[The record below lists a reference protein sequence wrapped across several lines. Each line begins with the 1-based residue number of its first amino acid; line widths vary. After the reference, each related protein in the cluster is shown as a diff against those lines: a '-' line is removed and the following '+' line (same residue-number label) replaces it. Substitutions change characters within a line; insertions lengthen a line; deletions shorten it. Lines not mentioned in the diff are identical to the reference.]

1 MSDSSIVTLNW
12 FGWALI
18 SAFFAALT
26 AIFAKVGVA
35 QINAD
40 LATLIRTGLIFL
52 LLCLYVTATRQWSNP
67 LTLPAHSWLF
77 LGLSGLATG
86 ASWLCYF
93 RALQLGTAAQ
103 VAPIDKFSLVLVVI
117 FAVLFLG
124 ERPSLREWLGIAL
137 IASGVMV
144 LAFKEP

>member
-1 MSDSSIVTLNW
+1 MTSSLGW
-12 FGWALI
+12 FSWALL

-26 AIFAKVGVA
+26 AILAKLGVQ

-40 LATLIRTGLIFL
+40 LATLIRTAIIFM
-52 LLCLYVTATRQWSNP
+52 LLCFYVVLTRQWSNP
-67 LTLPAHSWLF
+67 LQISGHSWLF

-93 RALQLGTAAQ
+93 RALQLGDVSQ
-103 VAPIDKFSLVLVVI
+103 VAPIDKLSLVLVVI
-117 FAVLFLG
+117 FACLFLG
-124 ERPSLREWLGIAL
+124 ERPSLREWFGIGL

-144 LAFKEP
+144 FAFKEQG